1 MTKTITIAML
11 LTALTSAGCKKKGG
25 GGSAAAKGR
34 ELPES
39 VMEWTPPG
47 AQKALEGAWKARMT
61 LAANM
66 GGSHSMAGDPVALD
80 IKAETATAFDGKT
93 EVQMS
98 WVIESPCTA
107 RFDEALTEGSMK
119 GGTAYHEV
127 QFVLKDGKALLGDGG
142 VGFKKGNAWVF
153 CVGGMDS
160 DGIYIQEDKAKP
172 CTRWGEKFGKWEQSE
187 GVCKWDTADGKERL
201 TVGTGDWATKLYVEG
216 DLLMT
221 EQFQEATKLYEKV
234 GDFATAKQAVVAKNK
249 ADDPGERAKASGGKV
264 GDKSTVLGLI
274 ATYAADKSLKGQTVE
289 LTAEFLN
296 SNHSWSGD
304 KHFYNAIV
312 VDNKDT
318 TKLTLACHTKEE
330 VTGFT
335 QFDKVVVK
343 GTIDESFDKPSLKDC
358 TITKAP

>member
-11 LTALTSAGCKKKGG
+11 LTVLTAGGCKKGG

-39 VMEWTPPG
+39 VMEWTPAG
-47 AQKALEGAWKARMT
+47 AQQALQGAWKARMT

-66 GGSHSMAGDPVALD
+66 GGTHSMAGDPVALD
-80 IKAETATAFDGKT
+80 IKADTATAFDGKK
-93 EVQMS
+93 EHVLK
-98 WVIESPCTA
+98 WVVESPCTV
-107 RFDEALTEGSMK
+107 RLDEELTEGSMK
-119 GGTAYHEV
+119 GGTAYHEIM
-127 QFVLKDGKALLGDGG
+127 FVLKDGKALLGDGG

-153 CVGGMDS
+153 CTSGMDS
-160 DGIYIQEDKAKP
+160 GGVYIQEDKSKP
-172 CTRWGEKFGKWEQSE
+172 CTHWGEKFGTWEQKE

-221 EQFQEATKLYEKV
+221 EQFKDAAKLYEKV
-234 GDFATAKQAVVAKNK
+234 GDFAAAKQAVIEKNK
-249 ADDPGERAKASGGKV
+249 ADDPGEQAKAAGGKV
-264 GDKSTVLGLI
+264 GDKSTVVGLI
-274 ATYAADKSLKGQTVE
+274 ATYAADKSLKGQTIE

-304 KHFYNAIV
+304 KHYYNAIV
-312 VDNKDT
+312 VDNKDST
-318 TKLTLACHTKEE
+318 ALTLTCDTKEE

-343 GTIDESFDKPSLKDC
+343 GTLDESFDKPSLKDC
-358 TITKAP
+358 TITKAN